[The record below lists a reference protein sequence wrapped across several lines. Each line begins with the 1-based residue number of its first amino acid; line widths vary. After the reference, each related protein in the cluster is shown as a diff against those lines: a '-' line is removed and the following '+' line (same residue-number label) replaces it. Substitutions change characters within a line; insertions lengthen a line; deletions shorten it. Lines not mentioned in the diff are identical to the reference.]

1 MDVVKD
7 EDTGIKVVPVTI
19 VVLTPGAAT
28 RLEDEVDD
36 DDEEDE
42 SVSERNDSISESN
55 QDLVDVVASESRTD
69 VLLEDEEVDVDEAGA
84 VELVTICRFTCRG
97 K

>member
-1 MDVVKD
+1 VDVVED

-28 RLEDEVDD
+28 RLEDEEDD
-36 DDEEDE
+36 DEDE

-55 QDLVDVVASESRTD
+55 QDLVDVVDSESRTD

>member
-1 MDVVKD
+1 VDVVED

-28 RLEDEVDD
+28 RLEDEDD

>member
-1 MDVVKD
+1 MDVVED

-28 RLEDEVDD
+28 RLEDEEDD
-36 DDEEDE
+36 DEDE

-55 QDLVDVVASESRTD
+55 QDLVDVVDSESRTD